1 MEIQR
6 NKRLNWAFIVLAVLA
21 VGLRLASLVSRN
33 FFQYEQVRCLLSLA
47 CAVLPILAI
56 VCSRRKAVSLIFA
69 IAYFAVCAVMT
80 YQAYQQVISEHYYA
94 YDWWELSLLN
104 LDGIISMFFIGL
116 PPLLNSIGKRS
127 AKKELGFACL
137 ILGII
142 EIVGAALLWISD
154 HGGSMYW
161 GGVFKSVDGYWRSYN
176 WWGYNNFS
184 DHIDFNLPYYLSYC
198 VLLFA
203 ICAGIMRDAPA
214 QIEKPTE
221 SEKPAKI
228 ENPTTQKSKQTAI
241 LLAILTGLFGV
252 DRFYLGYTALGVL
265 KLLTAGGAGIWAL
278 IDFIRIGVDSL
289 RPADGSPWVEETRD
303 ENIRAIAANMQTIAE
318 KLEKLQAQNVPA
330 EATKPE
336 ADGENQETH
345 KVSLKK

>member
-6 NKRLNWAFIVLAVLA
+6 KGLNRAFIVLAVLA

-47 CAVLPILAI
+47 CAVLPLLAI
-56 VCSRRKAVSLIFA
+56 VCSRRKTVSLTFI
-69 IAYFAVCAVMT
+69 IAYFAVCAFMT
-80 YQAYQQVISEHYYA
+80 YQAYQQVISEN
-94 YDWWELSLLN
+94 YDYHWWELSLLN

-116 PPLLNSIGKRS
+116 PPLLNSIGKRK

-142 EIVGAALLWISD
+142 EIVGVVLLWITGY
-154 HGGSMYW
+154 GGSMCW
-161 GGVFKSVDGYWRSYN
+161 GGFFKNGNSYWDYN
-176 WWGYNNFS
+176 WWNYYNFS
-184 DHIDFNLPYYLSYC
+184 YYIDFNLPYCLSYC
-198 VLLFA
+198 ALLFS

-214 QIEKPTE
+214 QIEKPAQ

-252 DRFYLGYTALGVL
+252 DRFYLGYTALGLL
-265 KLLTAGGAGIWAL
+265 KLLTVGGAGIWAL

-303 ENIRAIAANMQTIAE
+303 ENIRSIAANMQTIAE

-330 EATKPE
+330 EAPKPE

>member
-6 NKRLNWAFIVLAVLA
+6 NTRLNWAFIVLAVLA
-21 VGLRLASLVSRN
+21 VVLRLVGLVSRG
-33 FFQYEQVRCLLSLA
+33 FFRHEQVRCLLSLA

-56 VCSRRKAVSLIFA
+56 VCSRRKTVSLTCV

-80 YQAYQQVISEHYYA
+80 YQAYQQVISERYGYH
-94 YDWWELSLLN
+94 WWELSLLN

-116 PPLLNSIGKRS
+116 PPLLNSIGKRK

-142 EIVGAALLWISD
+142 EIVGVVLLWITGY
-154 HGGSMYW
+154 GGSMCW
-161 GGVFKSVDGYWRSYN
+161 GGFFNSGNGYWCDYN
-176 WWGYNNFS
+176 WWDYHNFS
-184 DHIDFNLPYYLSYC
+184 YYIDFNLPYCLSYC
-198 VLLFA
+198 ALLFS

-214 QIEKPTE
+214 QIEKPAQ
-221 SEKPAKI
+221 SEKPVKI

-278 IDFIRIGVDSL
+278 IDLIRIAVDSI

-303 ENIRAIAANMQTIAE
+303 ENIRSIAANMQAIAE

-330 EATKPE
+330 EAPKPE

>member
-21 VGLRLASLVSRN
+21 IGLRLVSLVSRS

-56 VCSRRKAVSLIFA
+56 VCSRRKTVSLTCV
-69 IAYFAVCAVMT
+69 IAYFAVCAFMT
-80 YQAYQQVISEHYYA
+80 YQAYQQVISEEYDYY
-94 YDWWELSLLN
+94 WWKLSLLN

-116 PPLLNSIGKRS
+116 PPLLNSIGKRK

-137 ILGII
+137 ILGIV
-142 EIVGAALLWISD
+142 EIVGVVLLWNTGY
-154 HGGSMYW
+154 GGSMYW
-161 GGVFKSVDGYWRSYN
+161 GGFFKRGHGPWYDYN
-176 WWGYNNFS
+176 WWDYYNFS

-203 ICAGIMRDAPA
+203 ICAGIMRDAPKK
-214 QIEKPTE
+214 IEKPAQ

-265 KLLTAGGAGIWAL
+265 KLLTVGGAGIWAL
-278 IDFIRIGVDSL
+278 IDLIRIAVDSI

-303 ENIRAIAANMQTIAE
+303 ENIRSIAANMQAIAE

-330 EATKPE
+330 EAQKPQT
-336 ADGENQETH
+336 DGENQGTH